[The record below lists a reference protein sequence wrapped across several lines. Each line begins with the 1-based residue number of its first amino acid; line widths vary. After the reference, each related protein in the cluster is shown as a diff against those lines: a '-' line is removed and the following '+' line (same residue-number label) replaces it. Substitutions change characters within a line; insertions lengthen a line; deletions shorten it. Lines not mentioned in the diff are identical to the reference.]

1 MAQLETRIKKLE
13 ARMSPPKFDGLII
26 FRTMVPAVNGKVCP
40 EYAKRG
46 IQAATCDD
54 QTFSRE
60 AGESED
66 AFRERVS
73 DAVTVPG
80 SVVSVVLE

>member
-1 MAQLETRIKKLE
+1 MAQLESRIRKLE
-13 ARMSPPKFDGLII
+13 TQMIPPKFDGLII
-26 FRTMVPAVNGKVCP
+26 FRTLIPAVNGAVCP
-40 EYAKRG
+40 AFAARG
-46 IQAATCDD
+46 IQTATCVD

-73 DAVTVPG
+73 DAVSKPG
-80 SVVSVVLE
+80 AVVQVVLE